1 MLITLNC
8 LFTLLPREKIT
19 DFGSTFFIEN
29 SLLKI
34 ETKQVAMIS
43 NEKMNINKRNYQF
56 FKRKCLSNV

>member
-8 LFTLLPREKIT
+8 LFTLLPREKIN

-34 ETKQVAMIS
+34 RNQAVALIS
-43 NEKMNINKRNYQF
+43 NEKNEN
-56 FKRKCLSNV
+56 